1 MMYSFSEYGSTC
13 ISLTTLRQ
21 LIDWTEQQFIL
32 SDLCYGHGVDNA
44 LDEAAFLVLGALDIP
59 FDADAEQLNKGV
71 SAGEQEHIREL
82 VDIRIK
88 SRKPVAYLLNKTWF
102 AGMPFYVDERVL
114 IPRSPIAELVE
125 GGFSP
130 WIKVSRVNHILDLG
144 TGSGCIAIAC
154 AAAFPGATVD
164 ATDIST
170 DALEVADVNC
180 KRHGLAARVNL
191 IRSDLFSA
199 LGDRKYDIIVSNP
212 PYVPAEEMSALPEE
226 YRHEPSQAL
235 AAGAD
240 GLDVVDRILIE
251 AHKHMTAHGILVV
264 EAGNCRAALEAKYPR
279 APFIWPDLENGGE
292 GVFLLSSED
301 LHNTGTE
308 LNSVPG
314 ASRARGGA
322 TLR

>member
-1 MMYSFSEYGSTC
+1 MMYGFSEYGLTC

-21 LIDWTEQQFIL
+21 LIDWAEQQFLL

-59 FDADAEQLNKGV
+59 FDAGAEQLNKGV
-71 SAGEQEHIREL
+71 SAGEQEHIRQL
-82 VDIRIK
+82 VDTRIR

-154 AAAFPGATVD
+154 AAAFPGAMVD

-170 DALEVADVNC
+170 DALEVAGVNC
-180 KRHGLAARVNL
+180 ERHDLTARVNL
-191 IRSDLFSA
+191 ILSDLFSA

-226 YRHEPSQAL
+226 YRHEPSHAL

-240 GLDVVDRILIE
+240 GLDVVDRILPD

-264 EAGNCRAALEAKYPR
+264 EAGNCRAALEAKHSR
-279 APFIWPDLENGGE
+279 TPFIWLDFEHGGK
-292 GVFLLSSED
+292 GVFVI
-301 LHNTGTE
+301 TGTDLKLE
-308 LNSVPG
+308 KGTEFNSVPG
-314 ASRARGGA
+314 KCSDADD
-322 TLR
+322 T

>member
-1 MMYSFSEYGSTC
+1 MMYGFSEYGLTC

-21 LIDWTEQQFIL
+21 LIDWAEQQFIL

-59 FDADAEQLNKGV
+59 FDADSEQLNTGV
-71 SAGEQEHIREL
+71 SAGEQEHVREL
-82 VDIRIK
+82 VASRIRT
-88 SRKPVAYLLNKTWF
+88 RKPVAYLLNKTWF

-114 IPRSPIAELVE
+114 IPRSPIAELVQ

-130 WIKVSRVNHILDLG
+130 WIKASQVNRILDLG

-170 DALEVADVNC
+170 EALEVADVNC
-180 KRHGLAARVNL
+180 ERHDLAARVNL
-191 IRSDLFSA
+191 VRSDLFSA

-226 YRHEPSQAL
+226 FRHEPSHAL

-240 GLDVVDRILIE
+240 GLDVVDRILME

-264 EAGNCRAALEAKYPR
+264 EAGNCRTALETKHSR
-279 APFIWPDLENGGE
+279 TPFIWLDFEAGGE
-292 GVFLLSSED
+292 GVFVI
-301 LHNTGTE
+301 TGTDLKSE
-308 LNSVPG
+308 KGTEFNSVPG
-314 ASRARGGA
+314 K
-322 TLR
+322 

>member
-1 MMYSFSEYGSTC
+1 MMYGFSEYGLTC

-21 LIDWTEQQFIL
+21 LIDWAEQQFLL

-59 FDADAEQLNKGV
+59 FDAGAEQLNKGV
-71 SAGEQEHIREL
+71 SAGEQEHIRQL
-82 VDIRIK
+82 VDTRIR

-170 DALEVADVNC
+170 DALEVAGVNC
-180 KRHGLAARVNL
+180 ERHDLTARVNL
-191 IRSDLFSA
+191 ILSDLFSA

-226 YRHEPSQAL
+226 YRHEPSHAL

-240 GLDVVDRILIE
+240 GLDVVDRILPD

-264 EAGNCRAALEAKYPR
+264 EAGNCRAALEAKHSR
-279 APFIWPDLENGGE
+279 TPFIWLDFEHGGK
-292 GVFLLSSED
+292 GVFVI
-301 LHNTGTE
+301 TGTDLKLE
-308 LNSVPG
+308 KGTEFNSVPG
-314 ASRARGGA
+314 KCSDADD
-322 TLR
+322 T